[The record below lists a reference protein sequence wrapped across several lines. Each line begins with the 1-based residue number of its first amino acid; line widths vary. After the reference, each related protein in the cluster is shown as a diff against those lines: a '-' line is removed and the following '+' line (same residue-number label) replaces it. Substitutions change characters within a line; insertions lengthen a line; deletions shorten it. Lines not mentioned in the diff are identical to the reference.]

1 MCVLLVSESV
11 RERSKGS
18 RLINPSQKLEPVSAQ
33 TKPNTSKKCSLLSL
47 AKFYDLLTILLT
59 LARYSTEHPFLPIVV
74 LLALK
79 SLQCLSSDR

>member
-1 MCVLLVSESV
+1 MCVLLVSENV

-33 TKPNTSKKCSLLSL
+33 TKPNTNKKCSLHSL
-47 AKFYDLLTILLT
+47 AKFYDLLTILIT

-74 LLALK
+74 LSALK
-79 SLQCLSSDR
+79 SLQCL